1 MSTSENR
8 LSSSRSSAQT
18 DLVQTTRVGSIW
30 IVTINRPAQ
39 RNAIDGPTAR
49 ALTSAFQQFERTA
62 DLAVA
67 ILTGAGGTFCAGADL
82 STASDEQRALHVSD
96 EGDAPS
102 GLARLQLSKPSIAAI
117 EGFALGGGFELALW
131 CDLRV
136 AASDAIFGLAHHRWG
151 ITSLDGGTVL
161 LPRLVGQSHALDLIL
176 TGRRVEG
183 EEVRT
188 MGLVNRLV
196 APGTALQSAITLA
209 EEIARSPQACLRADR
224 LSCLEQWSLPYRE
237 ALQNEAR
244 HSLPVIQSQETQAMI
259 RRFANR
265 KAR

>member
-1 MSTSENR
+1 MSTLEN
-8 LSSSRSSAQT
+8 QVKT
-18 DLVQTTRVGSIW
+18 EQVGSIW
-30 IVTINRPAQ
+30 VVTINRPVA

-49 ALTSAFQQFERTA
+49 ALSAAFRQFEHA
-62 DLAVA
+62 SDLSVAV
-67 ILTGAGGTFCAGADL
+67 LTGAGETFCSGADL

-102 GLARLQLSKPSIAAI
+102 GLARLQLSKPCIAAV
-117 EGFALGGGFELALW
+117 EGFALGGGFEIALW

-136 AASDAIFGLAHHRWG
+136 AASNAIFGLAHHRWG

-176 TGRRVEG
+176 TGRRVDG
-183 EEVRT
+183 EEARA

-196 APGTALQSAITLA
+196 APGTALQAAIALA
-209 EEIARSPQACLRADR
+209 EEIARSPQACIRADR

-237 ALQNEAR
+237 ALRNEAL
-244 HSLPVIQSQETQAMI
+244 HSLPVIQSEETQAMV
-259 RRFANR
+259 RRFASR
-265 KAR
+265 KTR